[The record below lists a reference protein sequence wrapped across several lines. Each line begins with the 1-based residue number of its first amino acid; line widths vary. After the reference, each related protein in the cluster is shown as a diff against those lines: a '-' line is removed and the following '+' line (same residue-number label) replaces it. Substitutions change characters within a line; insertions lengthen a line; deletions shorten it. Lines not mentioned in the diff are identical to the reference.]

1 MVNLPPWPSGILNCG
16 RLVFRWGNEGP
27 KFSTFLEVNF
37 TFYRVAAVSH
47 TRVRRAHG
55 DPYGKVRNYS
65 VGELALGRHFE
76 FAIVV
81 NGLDQPAFTGI
92 ARDDYRAGVTAI
104 EDALFG
110 IEKKAALEVA
120 GIGGVTL
127 VTVVRQHRPDVFL
140 EKLDAFRVGVSSC
153 RLAKRNND
161 ERPGQSHRYVG
172 SLIHLG
178 NPSDKIA

>member
-1 MVNLPPWPSGILNCG
+1 MA
-16 RLVFRWGNEGP
+16 FRWGNERP
-27 KFSTFLEVNF
+27 KLSAFLEVNF

-55 DPYGKVRNYS
+55 DPFGKVRNYP

-140 EKLDAFRVGVSSC
+140 EKLDAFRVGVSSR

-161 ERPGQSHRYVG
+161 ECPGQSHRYVG